1 MTPQSNFMIVA
12 PVLAERRAELESI
25 LSSMTDQPGAA
36 NPGNPIV
43 PFGAFETIHYARF
56 VILDDKT
63 TGDLKYFE
71 SEVPQFPIALAFLAD
86 CDGAAE
92 ELLRRLATEAGDGL
106 RKIYS
111 CCEGFDDQ
119 TNLFVYMRR
128 HSQPSS
134 ASYVNWIGRTVTQV
148 REEAALRDALMQ
160 KLAATATVQSDPRR
174 LWQDL
179 VSWVRSEQQAGR
191 LPLQSPAPTP
201 FGWWLHNLI
210 HLLIVPLAIIVL
222 VVLLCLAP
230 KLWILLLLLVA
241 AFVLLLRH
249 AEKTEPEIVVR
260 APPEHAMALAHLEDH
275 DVTNQFTVV
284 GSVKPS
290 MIRRFTLAAVLYAI
304 DYGAR
309 HILNKGH
316 LGRIRTI
323 HFARWAYLDGKK
335 RVLFASNYD
344 GSLESYMD
352 DFINKVGWGLNMVF
366 SNGVGYPRTHW
377 LVSYGCKEEQKFKYT
392 LRRHQVPTQVWYK
405 AYPGL
410 TAFDLA
416 RNTRVRQGIERRSMS
431 DDEIR
436 IWLSDF

>member
-12 PVLAERRAELESI
+12 PVLADRRAELESI
-25 LSSMTDQPGAA
+25 LESMTDKPGTA

-56 VILDDKT
+56 AILDDLT
-63 TGDLKYFE
+63 YGDLKYFE
-71 SEVPQFPIALAFLAD
+71 HDVPRFPIALALLAD
-86 CDGAAE
+86 CDGPAE

-111 CCEGFDDQ
+111 CCEGFTEQADV
-119 TNLFVYMRR
+119 FVYMRR

-148 REEAALRDALMQ
+148 REEAALREALLQ
-160 KLAATATVQSDPRR
+160 KLAMITTVQSDPRR

-191 LPLQSPAPTP
+191 LPLSPPMPTP
-201 FGWWLHNLI
+201 FGWWLHNLF
-210 HLLIVPLAIIVL
+210 HLVAPLLAVLILI
-222 VVLLCLAP
+222 VLLCLAP
-230 KLWILLLLLVA
+230 KLWILLLLLIA
-241 AFVLLLRH
+241 AFILWLRH
-249 AEKTEPEIVVR
+249 AEKTEPEIVIR
-260 APPEHAMALAHLEDH
+260 APPEHATTLAHLEDH

-290 MIRRFTLAAVLYAI
+290 MIRRFTLAVVLYLI

-309 HILNKGH
+309 HILNKGY

-323 HFARWAYLDGKK
+323 HFARWAYLDGGK

-377 LVSYGCKEEQKFKYT
+377 LVAYGCKDEQKFKYT

-416 RNTRVRQGIERRSMS
+416 RNTRVREGIERRSMT

-436 IWLSDF
+436 IWLTDL